1 MKVLIESSAIIEYLK
16 GNAKVKEIISNSE
29 DFYVSTLTIFEVLLG
44 KVEENKILDF
54 LSAFNVIGLNKKD
67 SIIASRIYKRLRDK
81 GKLIG
86 YFDILISAQA
96 INRDLT
102 LVTKDTDFL
111 KVADEFNELKVAL
124 ITLEHHHHH
133 H

>member
-96 INRDLT
+96 INRGLT

-124 ITLEHHHHH
+124 IT
-133 H
+133 

>member
-44 KVEENKILDF
+44 KVEEKKILDF

-86 YFDILISAQA
+86 YFDVLISAQA

-124 ITLEHHHHH
+124 IT
-133 H
+133 

>member
-1 MKVLIESSAIIEYLK
+1 MRVLIESSAIIEYLK

-67 SIIASRIYKRLRDK
+67 SITASRIYKRLRDK

-96 INRDLT
+96 INRGLT

-124 ITLEHHHHH
+124 IT
-133 H
+133 

>member
-16 GNAKVKEIISNSE
+16 GNVKVKEIISNSE

-54 LSAFNVIGLNKKD
+54 FSAFNVIGLNKKD

-96 INRDLT
+96 INRGLT

-124 ITLEHHHHH
+124 IT
-133 H
+133 

>member
-44 KVEENKILDF
+44 RVEENKILDF

-124 ITLEHHHHH
+124 IT
-133 H
+133 

>member
-1 MKVLIESSAIIEYLK
+1 M
-16 GNAKVKEIISNSE
+16 
-29 DFYVSTLTIFEVLLG
+29 
-44 KVEENKILDF
+44 
-54 LSAFNVIGLNKKD
+54 SAFNVIGLNKKD

-86 YFDILISAQA
+86 YFDILVSAQA
-96 INRDLT
+96 INRDST

-124 ITLEHHHHH
+124 IT
-133 H
+133 

>member
-54 LSAFNVIGLNKKD
+54 LSAFNVIGLIKK
-67 SIIASRIYKRLRDK
+67 IPLLLQGYTRD
-81 GKLIG
+81 
-86 YFDILISAQA
+86 
-96 INRDLT
+96 
-102 LVTKDTDFL
+102 
-111 KVADEFNELKVAL
+111 
-124 ITLEHHHHH
+124 
-133 H
+133 

>member
-16 GNAKVKEIISNSE
+16 GNVKVKEIISNSE

-54 LSAFNVIGLNKKD
+54 FSAFNVIGLNKKD
-67 SIIASRIYKRLRDK
+67 SVIASRIYKRLRDK

-96 INRDLT
+96 INRGLT

-111 KVADEFNELKVAL
+111 KVADEFDELKVAL
-124 ITLEHHHHH
+124 IT
-133 H
+133 

>member
-16 GNAKVKEIISNSE
+16 GNVKVKEIISNSE

-44 KVEENKILDF
+44 KVEEDKILDF
-54 LSAFNVIGLNKKD
+54 FSAFNIIGLNKKD
-67 SIIASRIYKRLRDK
+67 SVIASRIYKRLRDK

-96 INRDLT
+96 INRGLT

-124 ITLEHHHHH
+124 IT
-133 H
+133 

>member
-54 LSAFNVIGLNKKD
+54 FSAFNVIGLNRKD
-67 SIIASRIYKRLRDK
+67 SIVASRIYKRLRDK
-81 GKLIG
+81 GKLVG

-96 INRDLT
+96 INRGLT

-124 ITLEHHHHH
+124 IT
-133 H
+133 

>member
-44 KVEENKILDF
+44 KVEENKILNF
-54 LSAFNVIGLNKKD
+54 FSAFNVIGLNKKD
-67 SIIASRIYKRLRDK
+67 SITASRIYKRLRDK

-96 INRDLT
+96 INRGLT

-111 KVADEFNELKVAL
+111 KVADEFKELKVAL
-124 ITLEHHHHH
+124 IT
-133 H
+133 

>member
-44 KVEENKILDF
+44 KVEESKILDF
-54 LSAFNVIGLNKKD
+54 LSAFNVISLNKKD
-67 SIIASRIYKRLRDK
+67 SITASRIYKRLRDK

-102 LVTKDTDFL
+102 LVTKDTDYL
-111 KVADEFNELKVAL
+111 KVANEFNELKVAL
-124 ITLEHHHHH
+124 IT
-133 H
+133 

>member
-1 MKVLIESSAIIEYLK
+1 MRVLIESSAIIEYLK

-44 KVEENKILDF
+44 KVEEDKILDF
-54 LSAFNVIGLNKKD
+54 FSAFNIIGLNKKD
-67 SIIASRIYKRLRDK
+67 SVIASRIYKRLRDK

-96 INRDLT
+96 INRGLT

-124 ITLEHHHHH
+124 IT
-133 H
+133 

>member
-44 KVEENKILDF
+44 KVEEDKILDF
-54 LSAFNVIGLNKKD
+54 FSAFNIIGLNKKD
-67 SIIASRIYKRLRDK
+67 SVTASRIYKRLRDK

-124 ITLEHHHHH
+124 IT
-133 H
+133 

>member
-16 GNAKVKEIISNSE
+16 GNVKVKEIISNSE

-44 KVEENKILDF
+44 EVEENKILDF

-67 SIIASRIYKRLRDK
+67 SVIASRIYKRLRDK

-86 YFDILISAQA
+86 YLDILISAQA
-96 INRDLT
+96 INRGLT

-124 ITLEHHHHH
+124 IT
-133 H
+133 

>member
-67 SIIASRIYKRLRDK
+67 SIVASRIYKRLIDK

-124 ITLEHHHHH
+124 IT
-133 H
+133 

>member
-67 SIIASRIYKRLRDK
+67 SITASRIYKRLRDK

-102 LVTKDTDFL
+102 LVTKDTDYL

-124 ITLEHHHHH
+124 IT
-133 H
+133 

>member
-54 LSAFNVIGLNKKD
+54 FSAFNVIGLNKKD
-67 SIIASRIYKRLRDK
+67 SITASRIYKRLRDK

-96 INRDLT
+96 INRGLT

-111 KVADEFNELKVAL
+111 KVADEFKELKVAL
-124 ITLEHHHHH
+124 IT
-133 H
+133 

>member
-1 MKVLIESSAIIEYLK
+1 MRVLIESSAIIEYLK

-67 SIIASRIYKRLRDK
+67 SITASRIYKRLRDK

-96 INRDLT
+96 VNRDLT

-124 ITLEHHHHH
+124 IT
-133 H
+133 

>member
-16 GNAKVKEIISNSE
+16 GNVKVKEIISHSE

-67 SIIASRIYKRLRDK
+67 SITASRIYKRLRDK

-96 INRDLT
+96 INRGLT

-111 KVADEFNELKVAL
+111 KVADEFKELKVAL
-124 ITLEHHHHH
+124 IT
-133 H
+133 

>member
-86 YFDILISAQA
+86 YFDVLISAQA

-124 ITLEHHHHH
+124 IT
-133 H
+133 

>member
-102 LVTKDTDFL
+102 LVTKDTDYL

-124 ITLEHHHHH
+124 IT
-133 H
+133 

>member
-44 KVEENKILDF
+44 KVEEKKILDF

-67 SIIASRIYKRLRDK
+67 SITASRIYKRLRDK

-86 YFDILISAQA
+86 YFDVLISAQA

-124 ITLEHHHHH
+124 IT
-133 H
+133 

>member
-54 LSAFNVIGLNKKD
+54 FSAFNVIGLNKKD
-67 SIIASRIYKRLRDK
+67 SVIASRIYKRLRDK

-96 INRDLT
+96 INRGLT

-111 KVADEFNELKVAL
+111 KVADEFKELKVAL
-124 ITLEHHHHH
+124 IT
-133 H
+133 

>member
-67 SIIASRIYKRLRDK
+67 SITASRIYKRLRDK

-124 ITLEHHHHH
+124 IT
-133 H
+133 

>member
-1 MKVLIESSAIIEYLK
+1 MRVLIESSAIIEYLK

-96 INRDLT
+96 INRGLT

-124 ITLEHHHHH
+124 IT
-133 H
+133 

>member
-29 DFYVSTLTIFEVLLG
+29 DFCVSTLTIFEVLLG
-44 KVEENKILDF
+44 RVEENKILDF

-124 ITLEHHHHH
+124 IT
-133 H
+133 

>member
-16 GNAKVKEIISNSE
+16 GNVKVKEIISNSE

-54 LSAFNVIGLNKKD
+54 FSAFNVIGLNKKD
-67 SIIASRIYKRLRDK
+67 SITASRIYKRLRDK

-96 INRDLT
+96 INRGLT

-124 ITLEHHHHH
+124 IT
-133 H
+133 

>member
-16 GNAKVKEIISNSE
+16 GNVKVKEIISNSE

-124 ITLEHHHHH
+124 IT
-133 H
+133 

>member
-16 GNAKVKEIISNSE
+16 GNVKVKEIISNSE

-67 SIIASRIYKRLRDK
+67 SITASRIYKRLRDK

-96 INRDLT
+96 INRGLT

-111 KVADEFNELKVAL
+111 KVADEFKELKVAL
-124 ITLEHHHHH
+124 IT
-133 H
+133 

>member
-1 MKVLIESSAIIEYLK
+1 MRVLIESSAIVEYLK

-54 LSAFNVIGLNKKD
+54 FSAFNVIGLNKKD
-67 SIIASRIYKRLRDK
+67 SVIASRIYKRLRDK

-96 INRDLT
+96 INRGLT

-111 KVADEFNELKVAL
+111 KVADEFNEVKVAL
-124 ITLEHHHHH
+124 IT
-133 H
+133 

>member
-44 KVEENKILDF
+44 EVEENKILDF

-67 SIIASRIYKRLRDK
+67 SVIASRIYKRLRDK

-96 INRDLT
+96 INRGLT

-111 KVADEFNELKVAL
+111 KVADEFNELKVVL
-124 ITLEHHHHH
+124 IT
-133 H
+133 

>member
-16 GNAKVKEIISNSE
+16 GNVKVKEIISNSE

-44 KVEENKILDF
+44 EVEENKILDF
-54 LSAFNVIGLNKKD
+54 FSAFNVIGLNKKD
-67 SIIASRIYKRLRDK
+67 SITASRIYKRLRDK

-96 INRDLT
+96 INRGLT

-111 KVADEFNELKVAL
+111 KVADEFKELKVAL
-124 ITLEHHHHH
+124 IT
-133 H
+133 

>member
-44 KVEENKILDF
+44 RVEENKILDF

-102 LVTKDTDFL
+102 LVSKDTDFL

-124 ITLEHHHHH
+124 IT
-133 H
+133 

>member
-16 GNAKVKEIISNSE
+16 GNVKVKEIISNSE

-67 SIIASRIYKRLRDK
+67 SVIASRIYKRLRDK

-96 INRDLT
+96 INRGLT

-111 KVADEFNELKVAL
+111 KVADEFDELKVAL
-124 ITLEHHHHH
+124 IT
-133 H
+133 